1 MSHDAAAY
9 ADLLDALTDLRRFWE
24 RPDRKRWFL
33 AELGVPV
40 ELAVLR
46 TLAAVDRCDAASVGT
61 GGAAHTTVGAVAEA
75 LAVNQSTASRLVDQT
90 VRAGYLDR
98 HADAADGRRIGL
110 ALTDAGR
117 SLLARADV
125 IRHRWLAAVTADWE
139 AAEVRSL
146 VELLRRLLDDAARV
160 EERWR

>member
-46 TLAAVDRCDAASVGT
+46 TLAAVDRGNAACART
-61 GGAAHTTVGAVAEA
+61 DGAAHTTVGAVGEA
-75 LAVNQSTASRLVDQT
+75 LAVNQSTASRLVEQA

-98 HADAADGRRIGL
+98 HADAADGRRTGL
-110 ALTDAGR
+110 ALTATGR

-125 IRHRWLAAVTADWE
+125 IRRGWLSAVTEDWE

-146 VELLRRLLDDAARV
+146 VELLRRFLDDAARV